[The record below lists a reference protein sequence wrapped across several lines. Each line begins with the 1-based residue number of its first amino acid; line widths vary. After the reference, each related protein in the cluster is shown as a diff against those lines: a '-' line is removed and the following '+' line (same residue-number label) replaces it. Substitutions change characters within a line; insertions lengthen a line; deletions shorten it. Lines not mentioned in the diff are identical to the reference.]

1 MEDNKVSPQEYND
14 VRLKIGLLE
23 KDIQTA
29 GNLLAKVSE
38 SIEKIQEMNLNL
50 IKMLTL
56 HEQRH
61 SQHEKAEDEM
71 KEDIR
76 DLHSRISTQSRQM
89 SDRLDQFEQHVTTRL
104 DDLKTDLFNYT
115 KTGDSSPKLGN
126 NELGNNGLIAKID
139 KLNEWR
145 WMVIGAVALAAWII
159 GELDI
164 LNKFLK

>member
-1 MEDNKVSPQEYND
+1 MEDKKVSPQEYNE

-23 KDIQTA
+23 KDIQTT
-29 GNLLAKVSE
+29 GNLLEKVSE

-61 SQHEKAEDEM
+61 SQHEKAKDEM

-76 DLHSRISTQSRQM
+76 DLHSRISTQSRQLG
-89 SDRLDQFEQHVTTRL
+89 DRLDQFEQHVTTRL
-104 DDLKTDLFNYT
+104 DELKTDLFNYN
-115 KTGDSSPKLGN
+115 KTNNGVNDSGN
-126 NELGNNGLIAKID
+126 NTLLKKID
-139 KLNEWR
+139 NLNEWR

-159 GELDI
+159 GELDL
-164 LNKFLK
+164 LNKFFK